1 MYPCVLCKLRVLCIN
16 LVQRRVERNVNVKK
30 RQVESIKMCFERS
43 QRIKSS
49 KYNLYEYLN
58 RKSLII

>member
-1 MYPCVLCKLRVLCIN
+1 MCKNLVQKKKKKKN
-16 LVQRRVERNVNVKK
+16 LVQRHVERNVNVKK
-30 RQVESIKMCFERS
+30 RQVESIKTCFGRS